1 MPVTTTGC
9 LDHASQCEWY
19 AAHTNDERDRK
30 FLLRMAKHW
39 TKQARKRDRRQ
50 RLARPSAKAMAR
62 TLRRS
67 KKLVRGLEER
77 LPEVERYAVAD
88 HAGRSAQGSR

>member
-1 MPVTTTGC
+1 MSVTITEC
-9 LDHASQCEWY
+9 LEHVRQCEWY
-19 AAHTNDERDRK
+19 AARTNDEKDRK

-50 RLARPSAKAMAR
+50 RIARPSAKAMAR

-67 KKLVRGLEER
+67 KKLGRCLKEGLTTEN
-77 LPEVERYAVAD
+77 
-88 HAGRSAQGSR
+88 GSRSRTTSSLN